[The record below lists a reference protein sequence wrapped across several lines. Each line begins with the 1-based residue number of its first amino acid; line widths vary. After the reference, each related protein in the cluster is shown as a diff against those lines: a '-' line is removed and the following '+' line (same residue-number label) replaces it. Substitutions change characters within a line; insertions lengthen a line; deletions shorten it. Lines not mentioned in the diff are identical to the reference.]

1 MTTFFKRPFF
11 FREILK
17 LANWC
22 VILTFWRNMYL
33 SSVASRKAM
42 WKTSLFLPQPSKIAM
57 WVFTILASS
66 SSLHTQFEAAVG
78 CRFDLPFFERKK
90 QLFFLLPKYSLVVLN
105 ILQYYYH
112 HSRRLKRRLWKFSVV
127 NSTLLHPKALVV
139 VVRAASSKKKSR
151 PKTERR
157 ARCARTKNYERRP
170 PSTLTRRTVTSTSS
184 NSVDFKG

>member
-1 MTTFFKRPFF
+1 
-11 FREILK
+11 
-17 LANWC
+17 
-22 VILTFWRNMYL
+22 MYL

-78 CRFDLPFFERKK
+78 CRFDLPFLSVKSNSSSCY
-90 QLFFLLPKYSLVVLN
+90 QNIASLYYN
-105 ILQYYYH
+105 ILQYYYYH

>member
-1 MTTFFKRPFF
+1 
-11 FREILK
+11 
-17 LANWC
+17 
-22 VILTFWRNMYL
+22 MYL

-42 WKTSLFLPQPSKIAM
+42 WKTSLFQPQPSKIAM

-66 SSLHTQFEAAVG
+66 SSLHTQFEAAVE
-78 CRFDLPFFERKK
+78 CWFDLPFLSVKSNSSSCY
-90 QLFFLLPKYSLVVLN
+90 QNIASLYYN
-105 ILQYYYH
+105 ILQYYKYYY

>member
-1 MTTFFKRPFF
+1 
-11 FREILK
+11 
-17 LANWC
+17 
-22 VILTFWRNMYL
+22 
-33 SSVASRKAM
+33 
-42 WKTSLFLPQPSKIAM
+42 M

-66 SSLHTQFEAAVG
+66 SSLHNSRLLLGA
-78 CRFDLPFFERKK
+78 DLIS
-90 QLFFLLPKYSLVVLN
+90 LFLSVKSNSSSCYQNIASLYYN
-105 ILQYYYH
+105 ILQYY